1 MRHPNT
7 PIARCVV
14 WPPRPED
21 EVETGTRTPAA
32 VAALMGLAL
41 AMARIPAY
49 EPPRCAV
56 VAALRLVARA
66 ALSPLVVAWRAD
78 DVEQVQRVVPPAAQ
92 RALQQAAS
100 LLRAVHSWLEK
111 KPGGI
116 WWR

>member
-1 MRHPNT
+1 M
-7 PIARCVV
+7 A
-14 WPPRPED
+14 
-21 EVETGTRTPAA
+21 
-32 VAALMGLAL
+32 LAL

-49 EPPRCAV
+49 EPPRGAV

-78 DVEQVQRVVPPAAQ
+78 DAAQAQIGVQPDAQ

-111 KPGGI
+111 GHL
-116 WWR
+116 RSVVAD

>member
-1 MRHPNT
+1 
-7 PIARCVV
+7 
-14 WPPRPED
+14 
-21 EVETGTRTPAA
+21 
-32 VAALMGLAL
+32 MGLAL